1 MIGSDDPF
9 DDDKDPL
16 DPGGTRSES
25 ERPQW
30 PRDFGAQADDNVEE
44 ARRLGGVQDMLRKAV
59 VAGIGAVFMT
69 EEGIR
74 QTLKELKL
82 PKEVIGFILGQAEKS
97 KDELMRVLSEELRR
111 FFESAQLRQ
120 ELIKVLSQVTIEV
133 KAEVRLKPESETEA
147 GAKVGPQVAVKDA
160 TIKRRRKGS

>member
-1 MIGSDDPF
+1 MIDSDDPF

-16 DPGGTRSES
+16 DPG
-25 ERPQW
+25 ERPPQERSQW
-30 PRDFGAQADDNVEE
+30 PRDFGSQADDNVEE
-44 ARRLGGVQDMLRKAV
+44 ARRLGGLQDMLRKAV

-74 QTLKELKL
+74 TTLKDLKL

-133 KAEVRLKPESETEA
+133 KAEVRLKPEGEEP
-147 GAKVGPQVAVKDA
+147 GKVEPQVAVKDA
-160 TIKRRRKGS
+160 QIKRRRKGS